1 MPAAQE
7 VLQWSG
13 FHLPLQRQ
21 LCGLRESAW
30 ESSSEVLPAELQRWA
45 GSAGKHFAWR
55 CGAKPPRRERL
66 SDEELRKR
74 EAKAASVPQAG
85 EGKRTA
91 VSKELYLQTGE
102 EGSKH
107 EEQSTPA
114 KGFAALLLSTNQSG
128 PLLYLDQ
135 EMKLHLGLPH
145 LWFLLGS
152 PRADPLG
159 LLPLLKVLWHLKNN
173 AAFT

>member
-1 MPAAQE
+1 MRSCQQSCRDGQALQE
-7 VLQWSG
+7 STLLG
-13 FHLPLQRQ
+13 D
-21 LCGLRESAW
+21 
-30 ESSSEVLPAELQRWA
+30 A
-45 GSAGKHFAWR
+45 GQSHHGEKD
-55 CGAKPPRRERL
+55 CQ
-66 SDEELRKR
+66 DEELRKR